1 MSLFHP
7 FKKKSPAKQPEQTAS
22 DGVIDDVTFIRELR
36 HISQG
41 PWHQYDVLLDA
52 RGYGWDAMLDWADY
66 LAQADL
72 EHVDQVTA
80 APLGAQERNVT
91 ESYAAHDGRCTQT
104 PELQTEM
111 SALSVAGISKT
122 LRAPVKIVWFNQTQV
137 FRLFTLVDDEPLM
150 RRYIETVIR
159 RTFGTADGMKPA
171 KPQPK
176 G

>member
-7 FKKKSPAKQPEQTAS
+7 FKKKTPAKQPEQTAA
-22 DGVIDDVTFIRELR
+22 GEPLDDLTFIRELR
-36 HISQG
+36 HLSQG

-52 RGYGWDAMLDWADY
+52 RGYGWDTMLDWADY

-72 EHVDQVTA
+72 EHVDQVTVSA
-80 APLGAQERNVT
+80 LGAQEQNIT
-91 ESYAAHDGRCTQT
+91 DSYASHGGRCAQT
-104 PELQTEM
+104 PELQREM
-111 SALSVAGISKT
+111 SALSIAGISQT

-137 FRLFTLVDDEPLM
+137 LRFFTLVGDEPLM

-159 RTFGTADGMKPA
+159 RTFGTEDQMKPA